1 MNIRVAV
8 ESDLPEILRLLGAD
22 RATPSEELPPDDA
35 CYLHAFREMQASG
48 HSSTYVVEHDGRVA
62 GTFMLSFLR
71 HLMRRGSLVAQVE
84 AVRIDAG
91 LRGRGLGT
99 EMMGW
104 VIDESRRRG
113 CSVLQLTSNLKR
125 KDAHRFYERLGFA
138 PSHLGMKLKL
148 K

>member
-1 MNIRVAV
+1 MIVREAT
-8 ESDLPEILRLLGAD
+8 EADLPEVLRLLFAD
-22 RATPSEELPPDDA
+22 RAAPSEELAPDA
-35 CYLHAFREMQASG
+35 PEYAAALREMQASE
-48 HSSTYVVEHDGRVA
+48 HSRTYVALVDGRIA

-91 LRGRGLGT
+91 SRGRGLGA
-99 EMMGW
+99 EMMSW
-104 VIDESRRRG
+104 AIAESRRRG

-125 KDAHRFYERLGFA
+125 TDAHRFYERLGFA
-138 PSHLGMKLKL
+138 PSHVGMKLKL